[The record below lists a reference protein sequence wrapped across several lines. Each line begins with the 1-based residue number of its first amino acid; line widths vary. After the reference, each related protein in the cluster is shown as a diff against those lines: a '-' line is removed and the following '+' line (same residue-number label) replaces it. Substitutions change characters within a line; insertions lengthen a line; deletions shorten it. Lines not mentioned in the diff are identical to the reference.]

1 MKMNLLAGS
10 TGFLGN
16 EILKELGGIE
26 SQTIAL
32 SRRVIPNLPDNAQE
46 LIIDFDNLSEL
57 EIPNVNHV
65 YLSLGYPLY
74 YHNVMG
80 FMSDSLKKDLYLV
93 EFTYQLEIAK
103 KAKEAGAKGISLISA
118 VGANSNSKNYYLKT
132 KGMLEEEI
140 IKLGFESTNIFQPG
154 HLRGNKFRLDIV
166 LADLI
171 SIIFDPFLHGPL
183 KKFRSISVKKL
194 SKFVVNNSL
203 HEKVGINYF
212 EFKDFIQKK
221 SLKSTKMG
229 GKSIPLIQS

>member
-1 MKMNLLAGS
+1 MNLLAGS

-16 EILKELGGIE
+16 EMLKELGGIE
-26 SQTIAL
+26 SQTLAL
-32 SRRVIPNLPDNAQE
+32 SRRAIPYLPDNAQE

-57 EIPNVNHV
+57 EIPNINHV

-74 YHNVMG
+74 YHNIMG
-80 FMSDSLKKDLYLV
+80 FMSNSLKKDLYLV

-103 KAKEAGAKGISLISA
+103 KAKEAGTKGISLISA

-140 IKLGFESTNIFQPG
+140 IKLGFESTIIFQPG

-212 EFKDFIQKK
+212 EFKDFI
-221 SLKSTKMG
+221 
-229 GKSIPLIQS
+229 PRNP

>member
-1 MKMNLLAGS
+1 MNLLAGS

-16 EILKELGGIE
+16 DILKKLGNIE

-32 SRRVIPNLPDNAQE
+32 SRRVIPSLPDNAQE

-57 EIPNVNHV
+57 EIPNINHV

-80 FMSDSLKKDLYLV
+80 FMSDSIKKDLYLV
-93 EFTYQLEIAK
+93 EFNYQLEIAK
-103 KAKEAGAKGISLISA
+103 KSKESGAKGISLISA
-118 VGANSNSKNYYLKT
+118 VGANSDSKNYYLKT

-154 HLRGNKFRLDIV
+154 HLRGNKFRLDIL

-171 SIIFDPFLHGPL
+171 SVIFDPFLYGPF

-194 SKFVVNNSL
+194 SKFVVNNSI

-212 EFKDFIQKK
+212 EFKDF
-221 SLKSTKMG
+221 T
-229 GKSIPLIQS
+229 

>member
-1 MKMNLLAGS
+1 MNLLAGS

-16 EILKELGGIE
+16 EVLKELGGIE
-26 SQTIAL
+26 SQTVAL
-32 SRRVIPNLPDNAQE
+32 SRRAILNLPDNAQE

-57 EIPNVNHV
+57 EIPNINHV

-80 FMSDSLKKDLYLV
+80 FMSDSLKKDLFLV
-93 EFTYQLEIAK
+93 EFAYQLEIAK
-103 KAKEAGAKGISLISA
+103 KAKEAGAKSISLISA

-132 KGMLEEEI
+132 KGTLEEEI
-140 IKLGFESTNIFQPG
+140 IKLGFENTNIFQPG

-183 KKFRSISVKKL
+183 KKFRSISAKKL

-212 EFKDFIQKK
+212 EFKDFIQRN
-221 SLKSTKMG
+221 L
-229 GKSIPLIQS
+229 

>member
-1 MKMNLLAGS
+1 MNLLAGS

-16 EILKELGGIE
+16 EVLKELGGIE
-26 SQTIAL
+26 SQTVAL
-32 SRRVIPNLPDNAQE
+32 SRRAILNLPDNAQE

-57 EIPNVNHV
+57 EIPNINHV

-80 FMSDSLKKDLYLV
+80 FMSDSLKKDLFLV
-93 EFTYQLEIAK
+93 EFAYQLEIAK

-132 KGMLEEEI
+132 KGTLEEEI
-140 IKLGFESTNIFQPG
+140 IKLGFENTNIFQPG

-183 KKFRSISVKKL
+183 KKFRSISAKKL

-212 EFKDFIQKK
+212 EFKDFIPRN
-221 SLKSTKMG
+221 L
-229 GKSIPLIQS
+229 

>member
-1 MKMNLLAGS
+1 M
-10 TGFLGN
+10 
-16 EILKELGGIE
+16 
-26 SQTIAL
+26 
-32 SRRVIPNLPDNAQE
+32 PDNAEE

-57 EIPNVNHV
+57 EIPIVNHV

-93 EFTYQLEIAK
+93 EFTYHLEIAK

-183 KKFRSISVKKL
+183 KKFRSISVKKI

-212 EFKDFIQKK
+212 EFKDFIQKN
-221 SLKSTKMG
+221 L
-229 GKSIPLIQS
+229 

>member
-1 MKMNLLAGS
+1 MNLLAGS

-16 EILKELGGIE
+16 EVLKELGGIE
-26 SQTIAL
+26 SQTVAL
-32 SRRVIPNLPDNAQE
+32 SRRAILNLPDNAQE

-57 EIPNVNHV
+57 EIPNINHV

-80 FMSDSLKKDLYLV
+80 FMSDSLKKDLFLV
-93 EFTYQLEIAK
+93 EFAYQLEIAK

-212 EFKDFIQKK
+212 EFKDFIQRN
-221 SLKSTKMG
+221 L
-229 GKSIPLIQS
+229 

>member
-1 MKMNLLAGS
+1 MNLLAGS

-32 SRRVIPNLPDNAQE
+32 SRRVIPNLPDNAEE

-212 EFKDFIQKK
+212 EFKDFIQKN
-221 SLKSTKMG
+221 L
-229 GKSIPLIQS
+229 

>member
-1 MKMNLLAGS
+1 MNLLAGS

-16 EILKELGGIE
+16 DILKELGGIE
-26 SQTIAL
+26 SQTVAL
-32 SRRVIPNLPDNAQE
+32 SRRAISNLPDNAQE

-57 EIPNVNHV
+57 VIPKVNHV

-80 FMSDSLKKDLYLV
+80 FMSNSLKKDLYLV

-103 KAKEAGAKGISLISA
+103 KAKEVGAKNISLISA
-118 VGANSNSKNYYLKT
+118 VGANSNSKNFYLKT

-140 IKLGFESTNIFQPG
+140 IKLGFESINIFQPG

-203 HEKVGINYF
+203 HEKDRINFF
-212 EFKDFIQKK
+212 EYKDFIQKK
-221 SLKSTKMG
+221 L
-229 GKSIPLIQS
+229 

>member
-1 MKMNLLAGS
+1 MNLLAGS

-16 EILKELGGIE
+16 DILKELGDIE

-32 SRRVIPNLPDNAQE
+32 SRRVISNLPDNAE
-46 LIIDFDNLSEL
+46 LLIIDFDNLSEL
-57 EIPNVNHV
+57 EIPTVNHV

-103 KAKEAGAKGISLISA
+103 KAKEAGAKSISLISA

-171 SIIFDPFLHGPL
+171 SIIFDPFLRGPL

-194 SKFVVNNSL
+194 AKFVVNNSL

-212 EFKDFIQKK
+212 EFKDFIQKN
-221 SLKSTKMG
+221 L
-229 GKSIPLIQS
+229 

>member
-1 MKMNLLAGS
+1 MNLLAGS

-26 SQTIAL
+26 SQTLAL

-46 LIIDFDNLSEL
+46 LIIDFDNFSEL
-57 EIPNVNHV
+57 EIPNINHV

-80 FMSDSLKKDLYLV
+80 FMSNPLKKDLYLV

-203 HEKVGINYF
+203 HKKVGINYF
-212 EFKDFIQKK
+212 EFKDFIQRN
-221 SLKSTKMG
+221 L
-229 GKSIPLIQS
+229 